1 MKTLVA
7 ILTSGKLEKL
17 QRCIDSALLQ
27 VTSSEIVVIINT
39 LDEQY
44 ENLASALVEKNGLKY
59 VITESNGSPGKG
71 KNALIKYF
79 LSTDSTHV
87 IPIDGDDY
95 IYPDAISKLK
105 ELIVSS
111 NSDVLG
117 LINGLCKLP
126 DSLVTFPEMFSS
138 SYYLSKFRE
147 NVDPKNSKRFDYH
160 TQKIREV
167 SIEHNNFFNRFVIVS
182 RNAAE
187 KIQYDEHLHAA
198 EDVKQGL
205 FLKLLHQEGTI
216 KYSLIDRQDIYL
228 YDRTNDESVMYTSA
242 PRANPRTEMTQFW
255 CDIPEDMI
263 NRLKSFALECI

>member
-7 ILTSGKLEKL
+7 ILTSGQLEKL

-27 VTSSEIVVIINT
+27 AMPSDVVVIINT
-39 LDEQY
+39 INSQY
-44 ENLASALVEKNGLKY
+44 ENLASLLAEKNGINY

-71 KNALIKYF
+71 KNALVNYF
-79 LSTDSTHV
+79 LSTDYTHV

-95 IYPDAISKLK
+95 IYPGAISKLE
-105 ELIVSS
+105 ELTISS
-111 NSDVLG
+111 GSDVLG
-117 LINGLCKLP
+117 LINGLCQLP
-126 DSLVTFPEMFSS
+126 DSLVIFPEMFSS

-147 NVDPKNSKRFDYH
+147 NVDPKNSRRFDYH

-167 SIEHNNFFNRFVIVS
+167 SIEHNNFFNRFVVVS

-187 KIQYDEHLHAA
+187 KIQYDEYLHAA

-242 PRANPRTEMTQFW
+242 PRANPKTEMIQFW
-255 CDIPEDMI
+255 CNITEDMI
-263 NRLKSFALECI
+263 NRLKSFKLECI

>member
-17 QRCIDSALLQ
+17 QRCIDSVLLQ
-27 VTSSEIVVIINT
+27 AAPSDVVVIINT
-39 LDEQY
+39 LNENY
-44 ENLASALVEKNGLKY
+44 ENLASGLVMKNGIKS
-59 VITESNGSPGKG
+59 VITDCNGKPGKG
-71 KNALIKYF
+71 KNALINYF
-79 LSTDSTHV
+79 LSTDATHI

-117 LINGLCKLP
+117 LINGLCQLP

-147 NVDPKNSKRFDYH
+147 NVDPKNSRRFDYH

-167 SIEHNNFFNRFVIVS
+167 SLEHDNFFNRFVIIS

-187 KIQYDEHLHAA
+187 KIHYDEQLHAA

-242 PRANPRTEMTQFW
+242 PRANPRTEMIQFW
-255 CDIPEDMI
+255 FDITEDMI
-263 NRLKSFALECI
+263 NTLKSFNLECI